1 MAIWERIRHWDARD
15 WDAFFRRAA
24 LEPRTFCM
32 LFVLGFAG
40 AFLGGACG
48 GWTDDQLRVA
58 LALCAVA
65 LISL

>member
-1 MAIWERIRHWDARD
+1 MAVWEDIRGWGPRD
-15 WDAFFRRAA
+15 WDAFLRRAA
-24 LEPRTFCM
+24 LEPRTLCM

-48 GWTDDQLRVA
+48 GWADDSLRVA